1 MQYDGSHLSQ
11 ETFVKIRAS
20 LPSLS
25 DRLPSIT
32 CPALVVRG
40 AGSDVLSEA
49 DAERFA
55 DASKTATA

>member
-1 MQYDGSHLSQ
+1 M
-11 ETFVKIRAS
+11 KIRAS

-25 DRLPSIT
+25 ERLPSIT